1 MPKIPTFTTQATITG
16 EVGSVKSN
24 IQMGLNQTISSALAP
39 ITKEIVQHKVKQ
51 KDFENKTEALKLEN
65 DFIRDMQKV
74 YTEAGNLEN
83 EEQAQSIVKNK
94 SNMLMQKYSG
104 LASNKNSQTLF
115 NQYAL
120 AEVQKGVFRTST
132 AVQRNTLIALDTEVS
147 KKKSR
152 LMITAL
158 DLTDGF
164 DYEVLQKDLENLYV
178 TNYQGKVPNAI
189 LEKMVNEIPNE
200 IKFLEADKMISE
212 SPREALAMLMDEKD
226 FQGLTYDSRKSLI
239 QKAKI
244 TIAPMI
250 KDEYTDH
257 LAKIAVGKETSFD
270 MKTASLVLPTKT
282 VNEMIEQET
291 FAKDRATNNAI
302 LLNTPLSLTEEV
314 ADGQIKE
321 FYDLHGE
328 VKGKENETYVK
339 GIVTGKKKALKE
351 DAVGFIKTFDTEVE
365 LAYQELEAETNPTFI
380 KDKKTQLIDL
390 LVKKQRDLEV
400 AESSIRLASNAE
412 MQQIITTLTN
422 PETSAED
429 KINFM
434 MFTSEMYGNENMG
447 KVLNHLTDLKLPQDY
462 LVALSTNSMELKK
475 DILSASTQDLVKLET
490 LVKGRVGE
498 GEKFNS
504 IKNRVIKNMESFEN
518 VLEVQIEGSVNKT
531 ELIQNMEDTI
541 YKAALYKVKYKQ
553 MGISEAVDA
562 ASKQF
567 LNDYRIPASETYM
580 IPVDVN
586 GKRTN
591 PILLEQKAEAILL
604 NIESGGDYMD
614 KFHGEDGYMHYAKL
628 AGIENLTEE
637 QVKNRMK
644 SSIENYSKWLMNEDM
659 TGIILYTDYNNTTA
673 PVINANGDKIEFF
686 FTDTENNKGIMSTE
700 LKYPLTGEDIQLVD
714 EDDGLS
720 YLDFPIDEN
729 QNIGAESMTV
739 GSAIDTV
746 GSLFVS
752 KAEASE
758 MPIMTNDKIAK
769 DWSTLYQTSDDPVK
783 EQRAKDILNTDYT
796 VPLEAKNSIAIGAKI
811 FENDKGLSQTQLI
824 QYGSAIGQIESGYK
838 YKRQG
843 LETVD
848 DGKGVA
854 RSYWQIEPKTALD
867 LFRNSSAIFGEKFE
881 KQFAKYNRGYAIGKT
896 SVKYLASLS
905 EEKMSKLLESDSDLA
920 ATVALGVIV
929 NRTKSKKKKTLTFS
943 QIRVNEQMTTLKI
956 LQKENNLSFKEAY
969 NYSKIIDSYKY
980 GGNFKRGN
988 KYKGNDKIILNN
1000 LPKSKISNR

>member
-189 LEKMVNEIPNE
+189 LEKMISEIPNE

-365 LAYQELEAETNPTFI
+365 LAYQELEVETDPTFI

-811 FENDKGLSQTQLI
+811 FEGDKGLSQTQLI
-824 QYGSAIGQIESGYK
+824 QYGSAIGQIESEYK

-854 RSYWQIEPKTALD
+854 RSYWQIEPTTALS
-867 LFRNSSAIFGEKFE
+867 LFQNSSAIFGEKFE
-881 KQFAKYNRGYAIGKT
+881 KVFSTKYGKN
-896 SVKYLASLS
+896 SVKYFASLS
-905 EEKMSKLLESDSDLA
+905 KEKMSELLESDSDLA
-920 ATVALGVIV
+920 ATIALGVIV
-929 NRTKSKKKKTLTFS
+929 NRTK
-943 QIRVNEQMTTLKI
+943 
-956 LQKENNLSFKEAY
+956 
-969 NYSKIIDSYKY
+969 
-980 GGNFKRGN
+980 
-988 KYKGNDKIILNN
+988 
-1000 LPKSKISNR
+1000 